1 MKATKKERKKRKAKI
16 CFKFGQ
22 QQKHSIQEETAIA
35 RKKKAS
41 VSHIFFVAI
50 LQETLFL
57 SELAWQFL
65 LFLRK

>member
-35 RKKKAS
+35 RKKKRRL
-41 VSHIFFVAI
+41 SHTF
-50 LQETLFL
+50 
-57 SELAWQFL
+57 FL
-65 LFLRK
+65 LRFFKRRSFYPS